1 MGRRGDGLTAGKES
15 VASANTKGANEDMD
29 LLGLSELRSRG
40 ADGGRG
46 LYGRRGASSIIVGV
60 NETLL
65 GEFIEPR
72 EAREPSIEARE
83 PLRLRG
89 DGINAA
95 RASKLPADRFL
106 RMGFFGLPSSF
117 KVENEAKEEKES
129 PLPFGVG
136 VPAPSTSRA
145 VSGK

>member
-1 MGRRGDGLTAGKES
+1 VRLTRR
-15 VASANTKGANEDMD
+15 
-29 LLGLSELRSRG
+29 
-40 ADGGRG
+40 
-46 LYGRRGASSIIVGV
+46 
-60 NETLL
+60 

-95 RASKLPADRFL
+95 RASKLPADLFRL
-106 RMGFFGLPSSF
+106 IGFFGLPSSF
-117 KVENEAKEEKES
+117 SVEKDAKEEKES
-129 PLPFGVG
+129 PEPFGVG
-136 VPAPSTSRA
+136 VPAPNTSRA

>member
-1 MGRRGDGLTAGKES
+1 VRLTGR
-15 VASANTKGANEDMD
+15 
-29 LLGLSELRSRG
+29 
-40 ADGGRG
+40 
-46 LYGRRGASSIIVGV
+46 
-60 NETLL
+60 

-72 EAREPSIEARE
+72 EAREPSIEAREPRE

-95 RASKLPADRFL
+95 RASKLPADRFRL
-106 RMGFFGLPSSF
+106 IGFFGLPSSF
-117 KVENEAKEEKES
+117 KVEKDAKEEKES

-145 VSGK
+145 VSGR

>member
-1 MGRRGDGLTAGKES
+1 MRLTRR
-15 VASANTKGANEDMD
+15 
-29 LLGLSELRSRG
+29 
-40 ADGGRG
+40 
-46 LYGRRGASSIIVGV
+46 
-60 NETLL
+60 

-95 RASKLPADRFL
+95 RASKLPADRFRL
-106 RMGFFGLPSSF
+106 IGFFGLPSSF
-117 KVENEAKEEKES
+117 NVLNEAKEEKEAS
-129 PLPFGVG
+129 EPFGVG
-136 VPAPSTSRA
+136 VPGPNTSRA